1 MNLHEEYQRCLA
13 LFPLILADQLI
24 SPVASTKGATGYG
37 EGFVYGKHM
46 RSDRTFFYRF
56 SGKAIPRDTV
66 AYVTAEDGFFSRVK
80 GDRTQAIVM
89 WDNVANGFRILHL
102 HNSSFGFREKFNEIK
117 ANVPEA
123 VVRLGHEYETQQK
136 AAETMKEL
144 INSGVKIF

>member
-1 MNLHEEYQRCLA
+1 M
-13 LFPLILADQLI
+13 PPI
-24 SPVASTKGATGYG
+24 SSIASICGQKGATGYG

-80 GDRTQAIVM
+80 GDL
-89 WDNVANGFRILHL
+89 DSGDCNGITLIMAG
-102 HNSSFGFREKFNEIK
+102 SFTCTTALLDSVEKFNEIK

-123 VVRLGHEYETQQK
+123 VVRLGHEYEAQQK
-136 AAETMKEL
+136 AAEKMQEL